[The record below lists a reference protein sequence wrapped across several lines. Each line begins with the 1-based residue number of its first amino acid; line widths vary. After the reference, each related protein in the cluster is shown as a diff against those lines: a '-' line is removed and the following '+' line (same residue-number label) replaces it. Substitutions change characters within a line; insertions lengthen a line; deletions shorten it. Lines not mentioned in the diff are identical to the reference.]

1 MKKKIFA
8 LALMV
13 ISSTTALAGEIKG
26 AGAGSC
32 GEWVEDRK
40 NGNWSA
46 QMHWVQGYISAY
58 NVYAYRGKNP
68 NGVFGNADHKAL
80 AVWLDNYCGNNPLSS
95 PASGMPELIS
105 ELSRRQ

>member
-1 MKKKIFA
+1 MNRIIA
-8 LALMV
+8 LTLM
-13 ISSTTALAGEIKG
+13 IIAGTAASASEIKG

-40 NGNWSA
+40 NNNWHS
-46 QMHWVQGYISAY
+46 QLHWVQGYISAY
-58 NVYAYRGKNP
+58 NVYVYHGKHP

-95 PASGMPELIS
+95 PSSGMPELIS
-105 ELSRRQ
+105 ELNRRQ